1 MKTPVQPV
9 LARHEID
16 VHSKEYERQIEERK
30 LQFLKRKLI
39 ARMLEPKQ
47 KPIFTQAS

>member
-16 VHSKEYERQIEERK
+16 VHSKEYERQMEDKR
-30 LQFLKRKLI
+30 LQVLKTRLI
-39 ARMLEPKQ
+39 AKMVEPKQ
-47 KPIFTQAS
+47 SSLLARAS